1 MKIEWDLKHLY
12 IDDESWHSDYI
23 NLSNRVIQLQKLSEI
38 FLKNAQKFLS
48 YLKYKI
54 EVDERIE
61 KIYCYAKRHLDIDS
75 TLNSYKLMLEQAL
88 TLYSD
93 IQKINNDFENRI
105 INNEKLVLQYL
116 DQKELKYYQRY
127 INLILRRKKH
137 ILKLDNCDYTITMNQ
152 IRQSYQNLFTNTII
166 FDNVIIDGERRIINR
181 NNYQNLLLNE
191 KQENRKIV
199 YDIYTDAY
207 AKATGIISK
216 LYITKLKED
225 IKLSKQQKYKT
236 LLSKRLYEI
245 ELSDKIVEE
254 VIKKINENLS
264 VMHKYTK
271 LKKIALDLKK
281 YHIYDSSLSICK
293 IPKIE
298 YPLEY
303 ALNIIKNA
311 LNVLGKDY
319 IELITKMFDE
329 GWIDVY
335 PKDNKRTMSFSCIS
349 YVGVPYILVNYNDSI
364 NSVRTLAHE
373 MGHAIHTFYSKNANN
388 FEYFEF
394 SYFLTEIASKVNEI
408 LVNEY
413 MIENCHDKEEKI
425 YIINSIISSLGNS
438 LYGQVMLTEFED
450 NIINMLSK
458 NKIVDENY
466 LNDLYMKLSKKY
478 NGKDFTYDD
487 NIKYGWC
494 KIPHFIMQDTYYLYQ
509 YSIGTAIATNI
520 AYRILMNEENIVSKY
535 KKFLSCGNSISIK
548 EALKYLD
555 IDLENGEY
563 IDYSIELLSEKMD
576 DMSKM
581 LKM

>member
-1 MKIEWDLKHLY
+1 
-12 IDDESWHSDYI
+12 
-23 NLSNRVIQLQKLSEI
+23 
-38 FLKNAQKFLS
+38 
-48 YLKYKI
+48 
-54 EVDERIE
+54 
-61 KIYCYAKRHLDIDS
+61 
-75 TLNSYKLMLEQAL
+75 
-88 TLYSD
+88 
-93 IQKINNDFENRI
+93 
-105 INNEKLVLQYL
+105 
-116 DQKELKYYQRY
+116 
-127 INLILRRKKH
+127 
-137 ILKLDNCDYTITMNQ
+137 
-152 IRQSYQNLFTNTII
+152 
-166 FDNVIIDGERRIINR
+166 
-181 NNYQNLLLNE
+181 
-191 KQENRKIV
+191 
-199 YDIYTDAY
+199 
-207 AKATGIISK
+207 
-216 LYITKLKED
+216 
-225 IKLSKQQKYKT
+225 
-236 LLSKRLYEI
+236 
-245 ELSDKIVEE
+245 
-254 VIKKINENLS
+254 
-264 VMHKYTK
+264 MHKYTK
-271 LKKIALDLKK
+271 LKKIALGLKE

-450 NIINMLSK
+450 NVINMLSK

-576 DMSKM
+576 DMSRM
-581 LKM
+581 LKV